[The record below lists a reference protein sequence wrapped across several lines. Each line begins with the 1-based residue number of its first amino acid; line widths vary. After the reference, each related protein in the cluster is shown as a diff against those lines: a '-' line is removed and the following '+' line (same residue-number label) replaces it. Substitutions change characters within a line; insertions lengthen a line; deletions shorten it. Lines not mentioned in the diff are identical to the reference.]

1 MIVTMIFVDMIRNND
16 DRDDDKNRPRIET
29 RIVTMIGTDEDRD
42 EDKMIKAVHYQITDP
57 GTRWIKDAEI
67 AVDSNGPL
75 DAGRCLT
82 PNVIKVEGGYRMY
95 YHGFG
100 PKRPNPESKGYILS
114 AFSTDGENWKKEP
127 GVRLDAG
134 GEGAEHYIW
143 APDVI
148 PLPDG
153 GYRMYVEGRTE
164 QASGGARSAIISAL
178 SDDGLVWEREPGIR
192 LGSEHA
198 SYGAPRCLYLD
209 PGRDGQSSRY
219 RLYVSASPFPDRA
232 PPPGG
237 VNGRNIVSAVSGDGL
252 HFELEPG
259 VRVAQENELES
270 YSVYAPEVLRLGE
283 GGYRMY
289 YAGWVAA
296 PEVPAG
302 SKYHGRIFS
311 AISRDGLDWRKDP
324 GICLDNGGR
333 WDTAKASEPCV
344 IDLPDG
350 GFRMF
355 YEACDLKGRWRIASA
370 TSAASPRSPGCS
382 SGERS
387 KAHPSRASGH
397 SLTTPA
403 S

>member
-1 MIVTMIFVDMIRNND
+1 MGGVWQPAYLFTSDEQTHDTIAG
-16 DRDDDKNRPRIET
+16 RDSDNMT
-29 RIVTMIGTDEDRD
+29 R
-42 EDKMIKAVHYQITDP
+42 AVHYQVVDP
-57 GTRWIKDAEI
+57 GTRWTKDADI
-67 AVDSNGPL
+67 AIDSDGPL
-75 DAGRCLT
+75 DANRALT
-82 PNVIKVEGGYRMY
+82 PNVIKVDGGYRMY

-100 PKRPNPESKGYILS
+100 PGRPNPDSKGYILS
-114 AFSTDGENWKKEP
+114 AFSTDAEQWQKEP

-143 APDVI
+143 SPDVI

-164 QASGGARSAIISAL
+164 QAGGGTRSAIISAL
-178 SDDGLVWEREPGIR
+178 SDDGLVWEREPGVR

-209 PGRDGQSSRY
+209 PGPDGESSRY
-219 RLYVSASPFPDRA
+219 RLYASASPFPDRA
-232 PPPGG
+232 PSPGG
-237 VNGRNIVSAVSGDGL
+237 FNGRNIVSAVSDDGL
-252 HFELEPG
+252 HLALEPG
-259 VRVAQENELES
+259 VRIAQESELES

-296 PEVPAG
+296 PDIPAG

-311 AISRDGLDWRKDP
+311 ATSRDGLNWRKDP

-350 GFRMF
+350 RFRLF
-355 YEACDLKGRWRIASA
+355 YEACDLEGRWRIASA
-370 TSAASPRSPGCS
+370 TSAASD
-382 SGERS
+382 
-387 KAHPSRASGH
+387 
-397 SLTTPA
+397 
-403 S
+403 